1 MTKLR
6 NVVAETGLG
15 VMAGLVGTA
24 AMTASTLIEMRL
36 RGRPASQAPARAASK
51 ILGVKPEGEKQEK
64 RLGFLAHW
72 AYGTGWGAVRGLFGC
87 LGMPTPAA
95 SAAHLATVWGAEQV
109 VFPTLHL
116 GPPIPKWGA
125 KETVIDLLHH
135 LVYESATSATYE
147 LLR

>member
-15 VMAGLVGTA
+15 VLAGLAGAA
-24 AMTASTLIEMRL
+24 AMTVSTMIEMRL
-36 RGRPASQAPARAASK
+36 RGRPPSPAPAKAASK

-64 RLGFLAHW
+64 RLGELTHW
-72 AYGTGWGAVRGLFGC
+72 AYGTSWGAVRGLFGY
-87 LGMPTPAA
+87 LGLPAPAA
-95 SAAHLATVWGAEQV
+95 SAAHLATIWGTEQV
-109 VFPTLHL
+109 VFPALSL

-125 KETVIDLLHH
+125 KETAIDLMHH
-135 LVYESATSATYE
+135 LVYEGATSATYE

>member
-1 MTKLR
+1 VTKLR

-15 VMAGLVGTA
+15 VLAGLVGTA

-36 RGRPASQAPARAASK
+36 RGRPPSPAPAKATSK

-64 RLGFLAHW
+64 RLGNITHW
-72 AYGTGWGAVRGLFGC
+72 AYGTSWGAVRGLFGC
-87 LGMPTPAA
+87 LGMPAPAA
-95 SAAHLATVWGAEQV
+95 SATHLATVWGAEQV
-109 VFPTLHL
+109 VFPTLRL

-125 KETVIDLLHH
+125 KETAIDLLHH

>member
-1 MTKLR
+1 VTKLR
-6 NVVAETGLG
+6 NVVAETGFG
-15 VMAGLVGTA
+15 VLAGLAGMA
-24 AMTASTLIEMRL
+24 AMTASTKIEMRL
-36 RGRPASQAPARAASK
+36 RGRPASTKPAQAASK

-64 RLGFLAHW
+64 RLGMLTDW

-87 LGMPTPAA
+87 LGLPAPAA

-109 VFPTLHL
+109 VFPALSL

-125 KETVIDLLHH
+125 KETAIDLLHH

>member
-1 MTKLR
+1 
-6 NVVAETGLG
+6 
-15 VMAGLVGTA
+15 
-24 AMTASTLIEMRL
+24 MTASTMIEMRL
-36 RGRPASQAPARAASK
+36 RRRPASPAPARAASK

-64 RLGFLAHW
+64 RLGNLTHL

-87 LGMPTPAA
+87 LGLPAPAA
-95 SAAHLATVWGAEQV
+95 SAAHLAIVWGTEQA
-109 VFPTLHL
+109 VFPALKL

-125 KETVIDLLHH
+125 KETAIDLLHH

>member
-1 MTKLR
+1 VTKLR
-6 NVVAETGLG
+6 NVVTETGFG
-15 VMAGLVGTA
+15 VLAGLAGMV
-24 AMTASTLIEMRL
+24 AMTASTKIEMRL
-36 RGRPASQAPARAASK
+36 RGRPASTKPAQAASK

-64 RLGFLAHW
+64 RLGMLTDW
-72 AYGTGWGAVRGLFGC
+72 AYGTSWGAVRGLFGC
-87 LGMPTPAA
+87 LGLPAPAA

-109 VFPTLHL
+109 VFPALSL

-125 KETVIDLLHH
+125 KETAIDLMHH